1 MFGKFWTSRRRV
13 EALEARLRDSEAQRM
28 LLEAEIKR
36 LREELS
42 RAPKPQPPESPIEFV
57 TQDQFGNNYYTFKSE
72 EQITVWRAEGIF
84 KAINNSYLSVSDADL
99 IEHEQM
105 QNELFVKLSVARQE
119 EKTEIYRQ
127 YFFNSARLQER
138 LKNCGEYQFL
148 LTLSKLVMICEGE
161 PLEWEKSASWDS
173 IKTQRLKEDPHLLG
187 FFLPKA
193 AVLNAQL
200 KHYQTVEQTDWLVR
214 LVNLALRYQT
224 NTETN
229 GITT

>member
-13 EALEARLRDSEAQRM
+13 EALEERLRDSEAQRM

-57 TQDQFGNNYYTFKSE
+57 TQDKFGNNYYTFKSE